1 MTLTKLASA
10 VALFAVAGVA
20 TAANQPFTA
29 TNAVVTLNP
38 DAISSTGYTVGTA
51 GAATLSGNNLT
62 IAVESVGLDV
72 SPGPIDIN
80 FAQTSGIRLTKANNP
95 SVTLSDFTFDVGTN
109 TLYGDLL
116 VGSSLFPLLN
126 LNDQSLLT
134 ATTAS
139 SSFGGVTGTN
149 ITSSAT
155 TRTLGLDASG
165 FVLSQGFRD
174 YLTARELNPDDYT
187 YIADLIGTIKI
198 GTVSVTPAIPEPST
212 YALMGVGLIGLMIAK
227 KRKVTA

>member
-29 TNAVVTLNP
+29 TNATVALNTS
-38 DAISSTGYTVGTA
+38 AVASTGYTIGAA
-51 GAATLSGNNLT
+51 GAATLSGSNLT
-62 IAVESVGLDV
+62 IAVESIGLDV

-80 FAQTSGIRLTKANNP
+80 FAQTSGIRLTKTFSP
-95 SVTLSDFTFDVGTN
+95 TVTLSDFTFDVGTN
-109 TLYGDLL
+109 TLFGDLNA
-116 VGSSLFPLLN
+116 GIFLN

-134 ATTAS
+134 ATNVA
-139 SSFGGVTGTN
+139 SSFGGVDGTS
-149 ITSSAT
+149 ITSSGTA
-155 TRTLGLDASG
+155 RTLGLTASG

-174 YLTARELNPDDYT
+174 YLVAAEVNPDDFA
-187 YIADLIGTIKI
+187 YIANMITSINI

-212 YALMGVGLIGLMIAK
+212 YALMGIGLIGLALAK
-227 KRKVTA
+227 RRRQA